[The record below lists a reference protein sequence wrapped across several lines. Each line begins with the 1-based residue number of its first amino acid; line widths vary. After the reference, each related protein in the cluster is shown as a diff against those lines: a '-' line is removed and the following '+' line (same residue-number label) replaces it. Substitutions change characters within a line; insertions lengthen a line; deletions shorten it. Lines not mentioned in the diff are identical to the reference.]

1 MGFKENSLVT
11 AYFCL
16 LEPDI
21 VSLGRLDG
29 KLFDNCILGNQLLHS
44 NKNRYKLM
52 AVGRYRK
59 QKSRVVISQAL
70 KDLPCRRESDKCINL
85 NTPCVPMTIL
95 CITNKQL

>member
-1 MGFKENSLVT
+1 MT
-11 AYFCL
+11 ACFCV
-16 LEPDI
+16 LEANI
-21 VSLGRLDG
+21 VSLGRLGD

-44 NKNRYKLM
+44 NKNRDKLM

-85 NTPCVPMTIL
+85 NTPCVPMIIL
-95 CITNKQL
+95 CIANKQL